1 MLMGFSVSNY
11 KTFANVDENDYNQ
24 IAFVAGRAR
33 SKPDHIFKD
42 LNKERSILK
51 TSVILGANS
60 SGKSNLVSAIKTLKT
75 LVTKGDLRSIL
86 RTDFKD
92 EQLVSFFE
100 TSRDKPIKFSITI
113 KTPSQPDAFSM
124 RGTNTYETG
133 IQYQVY
139 RYELT
144 IKEQYSGDQRTLEWV
159 SEKLYLLDYEHETE
173 VPIFIS
179 REASR
184 DYPINSAELS
194 DNAQMKEKKI
204 RQQMRD
210 LQCQWGMLEREL
222 VKRMDISFDY
232 NLEKK
237 CHELKTQLNNLD
249 KKIQHIRD
257 ELSNKLNKEER
268 MSLEEE
274 LITLVQMQERIRREL
289 DSSLHNLENEE
300 KEFNENATRVESLQ
314 AQIADLKEQYE
325 YLDESRKRTY
335 AEMHKAFLESNT
347 HRILLL
353 VGCKGGLSAL
363 RRYSDVNEN
372 MGRKQISA
380 HCNNVFK
387 WFNQTLE
394 VISPFG
400 SVFPPMGPDRIDKL
414 SPIVSK
420 LDLHIKKIGWVEI
433 TDKEE
438 INKVLNKISP
448 QDFERV
454 RLCYSE
460 SVNSHCGSSAVV
472 SSYSDLYMFSFWNGE
487 RVVKKLAT
495 FHSEMVPRKL
505 EDESA
510 GTQRI
515 IQLASILLEPEED
528 KVYVVDELDAKIH
541 PWLMRTFVESFIN
554 QSSEHKQLIFTT
566 HDTRLLTTE
575 LFRTDEI
582 WFIERVD
589 GYSKIKSLDEM
600 RIKPTGRLEKEYL
613 SGKFGGI
620 PKIS

>member
-11 KTFANVDENDYNQ
+11 KTFADVDENDYNQ

-113 KTPSQPDAFSM
+113 KTPNQPDAFSM
-124 RGTNTYETG
+124 RGTNAYETD

-144 IKEQYSGDQRTLEWV
+144 IKEQYSGDQRTLERV

-173 VPIFIS
+173 IPIFIS

-210 LQCQWGMLEREL
+210 IQHQWGMLEREL
-222 VKRMDISFDY
+222 VKRMDISFNY

-300 KEFNENATRVESLQ
+300 KDFNENTTRVESLQ

-600 RIKPTGRLEKEYL
+600 RIKPTDRLEKEYL